1 VTPTLC
7 CGDGERWPSG
17 RRRKHARSTP
27 PLMRKRELPISQYS
41 SDLLLH
47 KRCPRL
53 TPPVALRQAT
63 ASSTIE
69 LHLQCARISS
79 CSSPPA
85 TTTPVSRS
93 SATAS
98 KDNAAASLSLEPP
111 RRRARAPSPTS
122 ARLLSHRIGKQG
134 LRRRQLPS

>member
-79 CSSPPA
+79 CSLHPE
-85 TTTPVSRS
+85 TTTRPSPER
-93 SATAS
+93 
-98 KDNAAASLSLEPP
+98 P
-111 RRRARAPSPTS
+111 RRRARTTLPPACLS
-122 ARLLSHRIGKQG
+122 SHRVGEQG
-134 LRRRQLPS
+134 PRRRRQLAS